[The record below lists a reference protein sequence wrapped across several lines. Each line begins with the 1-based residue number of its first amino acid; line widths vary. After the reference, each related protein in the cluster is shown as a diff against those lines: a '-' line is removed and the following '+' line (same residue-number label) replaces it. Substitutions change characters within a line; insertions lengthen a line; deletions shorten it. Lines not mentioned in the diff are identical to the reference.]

1 MYSIQKKKKKKKNAS
16 EYYFT
21 QINNQ
26 LDANST
32 WTTRL

>member
-1 MYSIQKKKKKKKNAS
+1 MYSIQKKKKKNAS

>member
-1 MYSIQKKKKKKKNAS
+1 MYSIQKKKKKNTS
-16 EYYFT
+16 EKYFT